1 VVLAVPPGVAS
12 GWLRPLD
19 GELADEV
26 AAISSADIAVAALA
40 FPREAFVGSPDGY
53 GFLVAPGEP
62 LDILGALFES
72 NIFPDRA
79 PEGHAL
85 VRVIMGGAGRADV
98 PRRSDDELVA
108 TALGAIDRAVG
119 LRGAPDRTWVH
130 RQPAAIP
137 QYLLGHLGRVAR
149 IERRLAGLPGL
160 QLAGNAYRGI
170 AVGAIV
176 ADAEVV
182 AERVLAAA
190 DAAPRPA
197 APLHERAMV
206 TA

>member
-1 VVLAVPPGVAS
+1 
-12 GWLRPLD
+12 
-19 GELADEV
+19 
-26 AAISSADIAVAALA
+26 
-40 FPREAFVGSPDGY
+40 
-53 GFLVAPGEP
+53 
-62 LDILGALFES
+62 
-72 NIFPDRA
+72 
-79 PEGHAL
+79 
-85 VRVIMGGAGRADV
+85 VRVIMGGAGRDDV

-108 TALGAIDRAVG
+108 TAVDAIDRAVG
-119 LRGAPDRTWVH
+119 LRGAPDRAWVH